1 MEIISSHITG
11 WGTWLYFSLPNI
23 TSPILYYIGME
34 SHRREF
40 QNKLEQTVP
49 FFIKRNR
56 VEPDVEKNLK
66 KKELIL
72 TPVNLPVTIM
82 EA

>member
-1 MEIISSHITG
+1 MQSYTG

-40 QNKLEQTVP
+40 RNKLEQTVP
-49 FFIKRNR
+49 FFIRRNR
-56 VEPDVEKNLK
+56 VEPVVEQNLK
-66 KKELIL
+66 KNELIL
-72 TPVNLPVTIM
+72 APVNLPGTIIM